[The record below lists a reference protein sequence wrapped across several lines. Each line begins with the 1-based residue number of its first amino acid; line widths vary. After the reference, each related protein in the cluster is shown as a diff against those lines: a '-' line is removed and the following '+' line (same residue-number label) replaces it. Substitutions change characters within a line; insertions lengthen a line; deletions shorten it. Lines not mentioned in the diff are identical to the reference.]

1 MVVRADTDE
10 RAAMSNRVSE
20 STRLDPPLSER
31 DHTLGPPDAQLV
43 LVEYGDF
50 ECPFCG
56 DAFGIVKE
64 VQRRLGDRLRFA
76 FRHFPVT
83 RVHPHAQRA
92 AEAAEAAAAQGAFW
106 PMHDY
111 LYTHQPSLAEPDL
124 IRHAATLGLD
134 VERFAEDLQS
144 RRYADRVRADVLSG
158 ERSGVTGTPTFFVNG
173 DRHQGP
179 WDVRALVAAL
189 TGPPE

>member
-1 MVVRADTDE
+1 MAARAAADE
-10 RAAMSNRVSE
+10 RARMSNQATE
-20 STRLDPPLSER
+20 STRLDPPLSDR
-31 DHTLGPPDAQLV
+31 DHTQGPPDAPFV

-56 DAFGIVKE
+56 DAFGTVKE
-64 VQRRLGDRLRFA
+64 VQRRLGERLLFA
-76 FRHFPVT
+76 FRHFPLP

-124 IRHAATLGLD
+124 IRDAAALGLD
-134 VERFAEDLQS
+134 VDRFAEELRT
-144 RRYADRVRADVLSG
+144 RRYADRVREDARSG

-173 DRHQGP
+173 VRHDGP
-179 WDVRALVAAL
+179 WDARTLVAAL
-189 TGPPE
+189 TGSAR